1 MENRDNPK
9 HAMNDDIFSL
19 FGAPPA
25 PVRPVEI
32 ARHVK
37 ALTITPPPPPQPL
50 EAGNSSITCFLSCT
64 DLHLPSVHTTAQTML
79 RGAMSVLGG
88 ASTPKNSKPPECMI
102 QVDVKNAHRAPLVA
116 VESLTTEKLRSRNP
130 AFTVG
135 IHFAND
141 PSFIPP
147 DSVVCFQVIMT
158 EDSGSQGKKPVATAE
173 LAWLHLTQNYEHG
186 ASVVYLPLHCPYTDA
201 GVLTIRFARTAPM
214 RHPLLA
220 TQNQVV
226 LGYAF
231 PNANP
236 SLLPTLVT
244 EEMAEVGTSVQLP
257 LVFLRQCR
265 RELEGAY
272 HLWRVRYNNAKKRL
286 KHFADADEAMQSGCD
301 VFRVSVL
308 QARHLQPMKSM
319 RKVPSKPLLSP
330 KSFKKP
336 GDGKAMDGGGGF
348 ESVGVHPFAVVLFNE
363 TPTPHANINST
374 PWQVVGKTNTE
385 YECTAPTWATN
396 AQMSQCPHGAPSTD
410 FFVSTHLHTKV
421 EKRTQFVWYRPSRR
435 QELSGAIQIDVCS
448 ENETDGH
455 QPPVA
460 LGSVTLSLEE
470 LRPLFVPDAAAV
482 VAHAVA
488 FRSAN
493 WFPLKSK
500 HGDVVGEVQCEME
513 VRLTSAAFAFESE
526 RETHFQKTAKADETP
541 LFRLA
546 TQAMDRALRDT
557 MHTPSDDDTYS
568 IQFLHAHVKELG
580 GYVKELDAMI
590 RKAEARATSKTWFK
604 GSTDKKKRDIQAMAT
619 NLHVSYLRKFNW
631 PPSNSPRPSLQT
643 PPPHERS
650 SQADLLG
657 LHGDAKLAA
666 VDATNDNNPAIA
678 TYATVTCGAPT
689 AHAIPDEG
697 LMELED
703 KLVKTHKEISLMA
716 NGMKNLYHGRVM
728 VEGGNVLVERPLL
741 VPVTDDDAGLTTHGT
756 DEDDDVNSAIALE
769 SKPGGGG
776 RKVTHTAKKDKKG
789 MFFPKL
795 SRQSSDTHLVT
806 LGQLRERF
814 ESTKYQYY
822 FRKSVCVS
830 QSVTALVTTFLAML
844 ELHED
849 DPSTLSQWS
858 QIGFVIGWESLISSQ
873 GKEWRMLSDAWV
885 AIKCLERF
893 SFQLDH
899 TISEIVLEE
908 RSVDHEGYIIRIP
921 TKQDMHLGL
930 IAVTPVVF
938 TQGINEMQSLANMVG
953 SSGVEL
959 QSTINN
965 ASFKSLQMY
974 HAKYLKTSNVE
985 SDSTAAH
992 LLLDPL
998 MAVVQS
1004 ENAAAKN
1011 TRILLEAS
1019 DVVGPSVRRLR
1030 GGRVTYC
1037 KSGKDRTAMSVTLEQ
1052 ARLLFKRVSGV
1063 NPLHLLGATE
1073 QLNIGAEELHA
1084 ANIMREFG
1092 IRIEIA
1098 NKNVGRYKYSF
1109 NAIQR
1114 KMLPDIYRP
1123 PMSTIQDIVTSVTA
1137 RDS

>member
-1 MENRDNPK
+1 MDRFGILGRAETINRKN
-9 HAMNDDIFSL
+9 AMNDEIFSL

-25 PVRPVEI
+25 PVRPVEV
-32 ARHVK
+32 ARHEKAVQ
-37 ALTITPPPPPQPL
+37 ALTITPPPPPP
-50 EAGNSSITCFLSCT
+50 EPVGPGKSSITFFLSCS
-64 DLHLPSVHTTAQTML
+64 DLHLPAVHTTAQTML

-88 ASTPKNSKPPECMI
+88 ASTPKSSKPPECMI
-102 QVDVKNAHRAPLVA
+102 QVDVKNPHRGPLVV

-135 IHFAND
+135 IHF
-141 PSFIPP
+141 STVMSSIPL
-147 DSVVCFQVIMT
+147 DSIVCFQVIMT
-158 EDSGSQGKKPVATAE
+158 EESGSQGKKPVASAE
-173 LAWLHLTQNYEHG
+173 LAWSHLKQNYDHG
-186 ASVVYLPLHCPYTDA
+186 ASVVYLPLQSPYTDA
-201 GVLTIRFARTAPM
+201 GVLTLRFARTAPV

-220 TQNQVV
+220 TQNEVV

-236 SLLPTLVT
+236 SMLPTLVT
-244 EEMAEVGTSVQLP
+244 EEMAEVEPSVQLP

-301 VFRVSVL
+301 VFRVTVL
-308 QARHLQPMKSM
+308 QARNLQPIKSM

-330 KSFKKP
+330 KAFKKP
-336 GDGKAMDGGGGF
+336 ASASVEGGGGRIPSDGF
-348 ESVGVHPFAVVLFNE
+348 NSVGVHPFAVVLFNE
-363 TPTPHANINST
+363 TPAPHANINST

-385 YECTAPTWATN
+385 YESTAPTWGVN
-396 AQMSQCPHGAPSTD
+396 AQAALCPHGAPSTVY
-410 FFVSTHLHTKV
+410 FVSTHLHTKV
-421 EKRTQFVWYRPSRR
+421 ERQTQFVWYRPSRR
-435 QELSGAIQIDVCS
+435 QEISGAVQIDVCS
-448 ENETDGH
+448 ENEIDSH
-455 QPPVA
+455 QPPIA
-460 LGSVTLSLEE
+460 LGSVTLTLEE
-470 LRPLFVPDAAAV
+470 MRPLFAPDTNAV
-482 VAHAVA
+482 VPNAVS

-493 WFPLKSK
+493 WFPLKTK
-500 HGDVVGEVQCEME
+500 HGDVVGEVQCEIE
-513 VRLTSAAFAFESE
+513 VRLTSATFSFESE
-526 RETHFQKTAKADETP
+526 RETHFQKKGKADETP

-546 TQAMDRALRDT
+546 TQAVRLATFTSSLTECVQYWQMDRALRDT
-557 MHTPSDDDTYS
+557 MHAPSDDDTYS

-580 GYVKELDAMI
+580 SHVKELDAMI
-590 RKAEARATSKTWFK
+590 RKAEARTVSKSWFK
-604 GSTDKKKRDIQAMAT
+604 GSTDKKKRDT
-619 NLHVSYLRKFNW
+619 SHSC
-631 PPSNSPRPSLQT
+631 SLT
-643 PPPHERS
+643 RS
-650 SQADLLG
+650 FMDMVEQEAPFP
-657 LHGDAKLAA
+657 
-666 VDATNDNNPAIA
+666 TNDNPAIA

-689 AHAIPDEG
+689 AHAIPGEG

-703 KLVKTHKEISLMA
+703 KLVKTHKDISLMA
-716 NGMKNLYHGRVM
+716 NGMKNLHHGRVM

-741 VPVTDDDAGLTTHGT
+741 VPVTENDAAFATDVDDG
-756 DEDDDVNSAIALE
+756 AIASE
-769 SKPGGGG
+769 PMSENR
-776 RKVTHTAKKDKKG
+776 RKSTTAAARKDKKG
-789 MFFPKL
+789 IFNKL
-795 SRQSSDTHLVT
+795 GRQSIVGQIVS
-806 LGQLRERF
+806 LGHLRERF
-814 ESTKYQYY
+814 ESIKYQYY

-830 QSVTALVTTFLAML
+830 QSVTALVTTFLTML
-844 ELHED
+844 ELHLD
-849 DPSTLSQWS
+849 DPSTLEQWS

-899 TISEIVLEE
+899 TISNLVLEE

-921 TKQDMHLGL
+921 TKEDMRLGP

-965 ASFKSLQMY
+965 ASFKSLQTY
-974 HAKYLKTSNVE
+974 HAKYLKTTNAAVE
-985 SDSTAAH
+985 LDSTAAH

-1011 TRILLEAS
+1011 TRILLEAA
-1019 DVVGPSVRRLR
+1019 DVRRLR

-1063 NPLHLLGATE
+1063 NPLHLMGATE
-1073 QLNIGAEELHA
+1073 QLSIGPEELQA
-1084 ANIMREFG
+1084 ANLMREFG
-1092 IRIEIA
+1092 IRIKIA
-1098 NKNVGRYKYSF
+1098 KKNVGRYKYSF

-1123 PMSTIQDIVTSVTA
+1123 PVSTIQDIVTSVTA